1 MSEPAQEW
9 FGGVPVTGK
18 RALTPAERSGL
29 AYLRRDAVKQ
39 LWKLGALSALVLV
52 AIGDAFYERTVASI
66 LLWSIVVVFAIA
78 RQRVIGQFIALVRFV
93 RQAKVDLQNGE
104 LSICSSDEVKL
115 EVLPASHLLWS
126 RNGVREDGLL
136 LLSRG
141 ETAALPEHARM
152 AAQYLRP
159 WDETTSVH
167 QRPLSEAERAELAGY
182 VPPFPLVRVAAVV
195 VLLLATGMAVPY
207 ALRLDP
213 IYLFLALVPGTAV
226 WLLGRSALG
235 AIRWRAGLRADLAE
249 PVAVI
254 VRTES
259 DQRLREVL
267 PNASLLWSEDGAP
280 AAWRRG
286 G

>member
-1 MSEPAQEW
+1 MSDETPQEW
-9 FGGVPVTGK
+9 FGGIPVTGS
-18 RALTPAERSGL
+18 RPLTPAERSGIVW
-29 AYLRRDAVKQ
+29 LRREALQQ
-39 LWKLGALSALVLV
+39 LWKAAAIFVVVTALAVAASIGDGSPALLWLLIAVLAIRHGGIANRYIALS
-52 AIGDAFYERTVASI
+52 
-66 LLWSIVVVFAIA
+66 
-78 RQRVIGQFIALVRFV
+78 RFV
-93 RQAKVDLQNGE
+93 RDVKRDLDAGAMV
-104 LSICSSDEVKL
+104 ICSDDDVRL

-152 AAQYLRP
+152 AARYLRP

-167 QRPLSEAERAELAGY
+167 QRPLTEAEHAELAGY
-182 VPPFPLVRVAAVV
+182 VPPFPLARVAAVV
-195 VLLLATGMAVPY
+195 VLLLAIGMAVPY
-207 ALRLDP
+207 ALRADAKL
-213 IYLFLALVPGTAV
+213 LFLILIPAAAV

-249 PVAVI
+249 RIAVI

-267 PNASLLWSEDGAP
+267 PHASLLWSEDGAP